1 VGYNPFQPRGRG
13 EDAESEF
20 AATVALLPPAAGGS
34 ALWASPLRLRDVAAA
49 TAGGS
54 TPWAAD
60 AAVRDPCVPDSLP
73 DASWSMDSLPADSL
87 PPDSV
92 PPDSLP
98 PAFDAAL
105 PAGTAARPRTF
116 GDAASASPPALR
128 HDAADDAVWPSG
140 RRTASADGPP
150 IAHIGRYALEQR
162 LGVGGLGQVHEAWD
176 PMLSRAVAIK
186 TLHFEVDGPTR
197 ASLDRLFLAEAR
209 AIASLSHPHI
219 VTVHDAGL
227 SPQGVYIA
235 MERLHGADLRQ
246 RLAAGWQPSPGTAA
260 QLVRRIADAL
270 AYAHA
275 RGIVHCDIKP
285 ANIFVTRHDKP
296 KVLDFGIAR
305 VAHGRALPGLE
316 GWVAGS
322 PHYLAP
328 EQLRGEVVDA
338 RTDIYALGVVFYELL
353 AGRKAFPG
361 DSIEQIATAVLA
373 NHPAPANELRS
384 GVSPTLARI
393 AAKAMAREPAER
405 YASASDMAREL
416 RRWAE
421 RHARARREGLACD
434 ERDLPTASA
443 RPVTARPTRRGLLLA
458 GLGAGAAVAL
468 AVGALSAW
476 KARTPPTL
484 PQPAAPP
491 ATLAGV
497 AAAPATHPS
506 ATSPIAADAAAP
518 AESASAA
525 MAADTAPA
533 AAAPGASATSLPLA
547 AAADPAPAQDGAPAG
562 AVRAGAAAIGSPR
575 GARGA
580 PVRHAATRSAAA
592 ADAATAAAPPAEGT
606 VQLAITPWGEVEVDG
621 RSAGTTPPLTRLTLP
636 EGTHR
641 ITVRNA
647 DFEPLAATVRVQAD
661 RPFTLRHR
669 FAQ

>member
-1 VGYNPFQPRGRG
+1 MGYNPFQPRGRG

-20 AATVALLPPAAGGS
+20 AATVALLPPAAGGG

-246 RLAAGWQPSPGTAA
+246 RLE
-260 QLVRRIADAL
+260 I
-270 AYAHA
+270 
-275 RGIVHCDIKP
+275 
-285 ANIFVTRHDKP
+285 
-296 KVLDFGIAR
+296 
-305 VAHGRALPGLE
+305 GRAH
-316 GWVAGS
+316 V
-322 PHYLAP
+322 
-328 EQLRGEVVDA
+328 
-338 RTDIYALGVVFYELL
+338 
-353 AGRKAFPG
+353 
-361 DSIEQIATAVLA
+361 
-373 NHPAPANELRS
+373 
-384 GVSPTLARI
+384 
-393 AAKAMAREPAER
+393 
-405 YASASDMAREL
+405 
-416 RRWAE
+416 
-421 RHARARREGLACD
+421 
-434 ERDLPTASA
+434 
-443 RPVTARPTRRGLLLA
+443 
-458 GLGAGAAVAL
+458 
-468 AVGALSAW
+468 
-476 KARTPPTL
+476 
-484 PQPAAPP
+484 
-491 ATLAGV
+491 
-497 AAAPATHPS
+497 
-506 ATSPIAADAAAP
+506 
-518 AESASAA
+518 
-525 MAADTAPA
+525 
-533 AAAPGASATSLPLA
+533 
-547 AAADPAPAQDGAPAG
+547 
-562 AVRAGAAAIGSPR
+562 
-575 GARGA
+575 
-580 PVRHAATRSAAA
+580 
-592 ADAATAAAPPAEGT
+592 
-606 VQLAITPWGEVEVDG
+606 
-621 RSAGTTPPLTRLTLP
+621 
-636 EGTHR
+636 
-641 ITVRNA
+641 
-647 DFEPLAATVRVQAD
+647 
-661 RPFTLRHR
+661 
-669 FAQ
+669 